1 MAIVRFSNE
10 LKELI
15 LKNADAVLAKQV
27 QAARD
32 ARPTQEWGDKIY
44 DKMFGQ
50 YVPMLN
56 AVPPHFL
63 NMVDR
68 LKVNRVGMYD
78 CSLEF
83 TLTSKRAW
91 PSQFLDNEFAKKGNS
106 YDNGIDLKT
115 HPDWEEF
122 RQDVARWR
130 DAITAAVDKQKEFRA
145 SVSKVIDAHAT
156 LAPALKMWPALWD
169 LIPENVKDKH
179 REVRERIKKEVD
191 VDVNLGAL
199 TAAVT
204 FNKMTR

>member
-10 LKELI
+10 LKETI
-15 LKNADAVLAKQV
+15 LKNADAVLGKQV

-32 ARPTQEWGDKIY
+32 ARPAHEWGDKIY

-50 YVPMLN
+50 YVPVLN
-56 AVPPHFL
+56 AVPEQFL
-63 NMVDR
+63 TWTDKV
-68 LKVNRVGMYD
+68 KVNRVGVYD
-78 CSLEF
+78 CNLEF
-83 TLTSKRAW
+83 TFASKRPWTAT
-91 PSQFLDNEFAKKGNS
+91 FNENEYAKKGSS

-115 HPDWEEF
+115 HPDWEDF
-122 RQDVARWR
+122 RQDVARWK
-130 DAITAAVDKQKEFRA
+130 DAIAVAVDKQKEFRA
-145 SVSKVIDAHAT
+145 SVSKVIEAHAT

-169 LIPENVKDKH
+169 LIPEDVKERH
-179 REVRERIKKEVD
+179 REVKERVKKEVE